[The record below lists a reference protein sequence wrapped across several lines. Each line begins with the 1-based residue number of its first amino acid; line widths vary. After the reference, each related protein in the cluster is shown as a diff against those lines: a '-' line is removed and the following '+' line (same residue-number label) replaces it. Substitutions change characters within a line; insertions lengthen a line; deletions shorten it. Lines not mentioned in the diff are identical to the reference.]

1 MKIRPSMRPTA
12 GEFAFAPTKGFFMPK
27 QITAETK
34 FLIESL
40 PENLRKLATESTEVG
55 YMSQMDFDAAVEGD
69 EVPLAERDEVM
80 SFFQQDLGLEL
91 LESSVFSRYVEKYDE
106 DDEQAKN
113 DKSRDLLNADAEQ
126 VDVND
131 EDYDHYAKQL
141 MNSTTGGLTLGV
153 QDSVQSYLKQIGT
166 VQLLTALGEVAIAQ
180 RIEAAN
186 RLVVYGLCES
196 PMTIRAMLDWYA
208 QLLADEIKL
217 RYIVNLE
224 VMYSSDSEKKSL
236 AALSEALKSKGVD
249 DVADLDDEDLE
260 DEELGDEEEE
270 EEEEDAEGEPGVRKE
285 DTPRGTSGVPIPVME
300 ESLMPMVLELFAK
313 IKRIFNQISNL
324 QKLRLENLVKSA
336 KLDEALEKKYAKLR
350 LELFEYVSK
359 IRLNDDRVEDILEK
373 LTARNALL
381 MGLEGKMLRLAM
393 AFKIKRE
400 DFLAEWTGNELNRN
414 WVKKL
419 ARSKIPA
426 WTKFV
431 AKHEK
436 DILKIQEDITAIAYE
451 TGQPTAEYKKVVELV
466 RRGQAEAARAKR
478 EMIEANLRLVIK
490 FAKKSANRGLGLDFS
505 DLVQDG
511 NIGLMKAVDKFD
523 YRLGNKFSTYATNWI
538 QQGISRSIADQAR
551 TIRIPVHMIDNIHKI
566 QKASRQFMH
575 KYGRSPTAEEL
586 SKIIYLPVEKIHK
599 AMKVN
604 LRPISLEAPVDSDG
618 DSSRIEIIADET
630 AKNPFVSAAQK
641 NLRKIV
647 TQILSELDPKE
658 ETVIRQRFGMSTN
671 KTSTLEEVGEYIGV
685 TRERIRQIE
694 QKALNKLKHP
704 TRARKLR
711 SFLEE

>member
-1 MKIRPSMRPTA
+1 MAKKLDEATRL
-12 GEFAFAPTKGFFMPK
+12 
-27 QITAETK
+27 
-34 FLIESL
+34 LIDSL
-40 PENLRKLATESTEVG
+40 PENLQKLAMGAIEVG
-55 YMSQMDFDAAVEGD
+55 YLSRMDFTAATEAD
-69 EVPLAERDEVM
+69 EVPDTEHDEVLD
-80 SFFQQDLGLEL
+80 FFQQDLGLEI
-91 LESSVFSRYVEKYDE
+91 LETDNYPQDLGRYYDN
-106 DDEQAKN
+106 DDEEPR
-113 DKSRDLLNADAEQ
+113 DKTRNLLNADAEQ

-131 EDYDHYAKQL
+131 DDYEHYAKQL
-141 MNSTTGGLTLGV
+141 ERSQTGALVLGV

-166 VQLLTALGEVAIAQ
+166 VQLLTAAGEVAIAQ
-180 RIEAAN
+180 RIEAAS
-186 RLVVYGLCES
+186 RLMVYGLCES
-196 PMTIRAMLDWYA
+196 PMTIQAMLDWYQ
-208 QLLADEIKL
+208 QLLNEDIRL

-224 VMYSSDSEKKSL
+224 VMYSSESEQKSL
-236 AALSEALKSKGVD
+236 AALSEALKSKGVEHVDELD
-249 DVADLDDEDLE
+249 DDDLDDLADASVDSDE
-260 DEELGDEEEE
+260 DEEDEED
-270 EEEEDAEGEPGVRKE
+270 EDGIKKE

-300 ESLMPMVLELFAK
+300 ESLMPMITDLFAK
-313 IKRIFNQISNL
+313 IKRIFNSM
-324 QKLRLENLVKSA
+324 QKLQAKRLDNLLTSDTPDA
-336 KLDEALEKKYAKLR
+336 ALEKKYTKLR
-350 LELFEYVSK
+350 LELFEHVSK
-359 IRLNDDRVEDILEK
+359 IRLNDDRIAEILEQ
-373 LTARNALL
+373 LTKRDQLL
-381 MGLEGKMLRLAM
+381 MGLEGKLLRLAL
-393 AFKIKRE
+393 ANKIKRE
-400 DFLAEWTGNELNRN
+400 DFLVEYTGNELNRN

-419 ARSKIPA
+419 AKHKNPA
-426 WTKFV
+426 WANFAK
-431 AKHEK
+431 KHEA
-436 DILKIQEDITAIAYE
+436 DILKIQEDITAIANE

-466 RRGQAEAARAKR
+466 RRGQTEAARAKR

-490 FAKKSANRGLGLDFS
+490 FAKKSSNRGLGLDFS

-566 QKASRQFMH
+566 QRASRQFMH
-575 KYGRSPTAEEL
+575 KYGRQPTAEEL
-586 SKIIYLPVEKIHK
+586 SKIIYLPVDKIHK

-604 LRPISLEAPVDSDG
+604 LKPISLEAPVGTED

-658 ETVIRQRFGMSTN
+658 ETVLRQRFGMSTN

-711 SFLEE
+711 SFLED

>member
-1 MKIRPSMRPTA
+1 MAKKLDDA
-12 GEFAFAPTKGFFMPK
+12 TKL
-27 QITAETK
+27 
-34 FLIESL
+34 LIESL
-40 PENLRKLATESTEVG
+40 PENLQKLATSAVEVG
-55 YMSQMDFDAAVEGD
+55 YLSKMDFDAATEAD
-69 EVPLAERDEVM
+69 EVPDEEQEEVLD
-80 SFFQQDLGLEL
+80 FFQQDLGLEV
-91 LESSVFSRYVEKYDE
+91 LESDNFSQEMEKYYDDDSDE
-106 DDEQAKN
+106 PR
-113 DKSRDLLNADAEQ
+113 DKTRNLLNADAEQ

-131 EDYDHYAKQL
+131 DDYEHYAKQL
-141 MNSTTGGLTLGV
+141 ERSQTGNLVLGV

-166 VQLLTALGEVAIAQ
+166 VQLLTAAGEVAIAQ
-180 RIEAAN
+180 RIEAAT
-186 RLVVYGLCES
+186 RLMVYGLCES
-196 PMTIRAMLDWYA
+196 PMTIQAMLDWYQ
-208 QLLADEIKL
+208 QLLNEDIRL
-217 RYIVNLE
+217 RYILNLE
-224 VMYSSDSEKKSL
+224 VMYSSESEQKSL
-236 AALSEALKSKGVD
+236 AALSEALKSKGVEHVDELD
-249 DVADLDDEDLE
+249 DDELDDLEESTTSDDDEDDE
-260 DEELGDEEEE
+260 DDEDDD
-270 EEEEDAEGEPGVRKE
+270 EDGVKKE

-300 ESLMPMVLELFAK
+300 EALMPMVTDLFTK
-313 IKRIFNQISNL
+313 IKRIFNSM
-324 QKLRLENLVKSA
+324 QKLQAKRLENLLTSSKP
-336 KLDEALEKKYAKLR
+336 DDALEKKYAKMR
-350 LELFEYVSK
+350 LELFEHVSK
-359 IRLNDDRVEDILEK
+359 IRLNDDRIAEILEH
-373 LTARNALL
+373 LTQRDQLL
-381 MGLEGKMLRLAM
+381 MGLEGKLLRLAL
-393 AFKIKRE
+393 ANKIKRE
-400 DFLAEWTGNELNRN
+400 DFLAEYAGNELNRN

-419 ARSKIPA
+419 MKHKNPA
-426 WTKFV
+426 WANFAK
-431 AKHEK
+431 KHEK
-436 DILKIQEDITAIAYE
+436 DILKIQEDITAIARE

-490 FAKKSANRGLGLDFS
+490 FAKKSSNRGLGLDFS

-566 QKASRQFMH
+566 QRASRQFMH
-575 KYGRSPTAEEL
+575 KYGRQPTAEEL
-586 SKIIYLPVEKIHK
+586 SKIIYLPVDKIHK

-604 LRPISLEAPVDSDG
+604 LKPISLEAPVGSED

-658 ETVIRQRFGMSTN
+658 ETVLRQRFGMSTN

-711 SFLEE
+711 SFLED

>member
-1 MKIRPSMRPTA
+1 
-12 GEFAFAPTKGFFMPK
+12 
-27 QITAETK
+27 
-34 FLIESL
+34 
-40 PENLRKLATESTEVG
+40 
-55 YMSQMDFDAAVEGD
+55 MDF
-69 EVPLAERDEVM
+69 
-80 SFFQQDLGLEL
+80 FTQDLGLEM
-91 LESSVFSRYVEKYDE
+91 LETDNFSKNIEKYYDDE
-106 DDEQAKN
+106 DDEEN
-113 DKSRDLLNADAEQ
+113 RDKTRNLLNADAEQ

-131 EDYDHYAKQL
+131 EDYEHFAKQL
-141 MNSTTGGLTLGV
+141 ERSQTGNLVLGV

-166 VQLLTALGEVAIAQ
+166 VQLLTAAGEVAIAQ
-180 RIEAAN
+180 RIEAAS
-186 RLVVYGLCES
+186 RLMVYGLCES
-196 PMTIRAMLDWYA
+196 PMTIRAMLDWYQ
-208 QLLADEIKL
+208 QLLNEDIRL

-224 VMYSSDSEKKSL
+224 VMYSSDSEQKSL

-249 DVADLDDEDLE
+249 DVDNLDDDDLDDLEESTASDDEDDEDE
-260 DEELGDEEEE
+260 DEEDE
-270 EEEEDAEGEPGVRKE
+270 DGIKKE

-300 ESLMPMVLELFAK
+300 ESLMPMVLDLFAK
-313 IKRIFNQISNL
+313 IKRVFNSM
-324 QKLRLENLVKSA
+324 QKLQAKRLENLLTSSKP
-336 KLDEALEKKYAKLR
+336 DEALEKKYAKMR

-359 IRLNDDRVEDILEK
+359 IRLNDDRNAEILEQ
-373 LTARNALL
+373 LTKRDQLL
-381 MGLEGKMLRLAM
+381 MGLEGKLLRLAL
-393 AFKIKRE
+393 ANKIKRE
-400 DFLAEWTGNELNRN
+400 DFLAEYVGNEINRN
-414 WVKKL
+414 WVKKM
-419 ARSKIPA
+419 AKSKNPA
-426 WTKFV
+426 WVNFV
-431 AKHEK
+431 KKHEK
-436 DILKIQEDITAIAYE
+436 DIVKIQDDITAIAEE

-466 RRGQAEAARAKR
+466 RRGQTEAARAKR

-490 FAKKSANRGLGLDFS
+490 FAKKSSNRGLGLDFS

-566 QKASRQFMH
+566 QRASRQFMH
-575 KYGRSPTAEEL
+575 KYGRNPTAEEL
-586 SKIIYLPVEKIHK
+586 SKIIYLPVDKIHK

-604 LRPISLEAPVDSDG
+604 LKPISLEAPVGTED

-630 AKNPFVSAAQK
+630 AKNPFTSAAQK

-658 ETVIRQRFGMSTN
+658 ETVLRQRFGMSTN

-711 SFLEE
+711 SFLED

>member
-1 MKIRPSMRPTA
+1 MAINKLDDA
-12 GEFAFAPTKGFFMPK
+12 TKL
-27 QITAETK
+27 
-34 FLIESL
+34 LIDSL
-40 PENLRKLATESTEVG
+40 PENLQKLATSAVDVG
-55 YMSQMDFDAAVEGD
+55 YFSQMDVNAATAAD
-69 EVPLAERDEVM
+69 EVPSEEQDEVM
-80 SFFQQDLGLEL
+80 DFFTQDLGLEM
-91 LESSVFSRYVEKYDE
+91 LESDSFSKNIEKYYADE
-106 DDEQAKN
+106 DDVEN
-113 DKSRDLLNADAEQ
+113 RDKTRNLLNADAEQ

-131 EDYDHYAKQL
+131 EDYEHFAKQL
-141 MNSTTGGLTLGV
+141 ERSQTGTLVLGV

-166 VQLLTALGEVAIAQ
+166 VQLLTAAGEVAIAQ
-180 RIEAAN
+180 RIEAAS
-186 RLVVYGLCES
+186 RLMVYGLCES
-196 PMTIRAMLDWYA
+196 PMTIRAMLDWYQ
-208 QLLADEIKL
+208 QLLNEDIRL

-224 VMYSSDSEKKSL
+224 VMYSSDSEQKSL

-249 DVADLDDEDLE
+249 DVDNLDDDDLDDLEESTASDAEDDEDDEEDLDE
-260 DEELGDEEEE
+260 DGIK
-270 EEEEDAEGEPGVRKE
+270 KE

-300 ESLMPMVLELFAK
+300 EALMPMVLDLFAK
-313 IKRIFNQISNL
+313 IKRTFNSM
-324 QKLRLENLVKSA
+324 QKLQAQRLENLLTSSKP
-336 KLDEALEKKYAKLR
+336 DEALEKKYAKMR
-350 LELFEYVSK
+350 LQLFEYVSK
-359 IRLNDDRVEDILEK
+359 IRLNDDRNAEILEQ
-373 LTARNALL
+373 LTKRDQLL
-381 MGLEGKMLRLAM
+381 MGLEGKLLRLAM
-393 AFKIKRE
+393 ANKIKRD
-400 DFLAEWTGNELNRN
+400 DFLAEYVGNEINRN
-414 WVKKL
+414 WVKKM
-419 ARSKIPA
+419 AKSKKPV
-426 WTKFV
+426 WVNFV
-431 AKHEK
+431 KKHEK
-436 DILKIQEDITAIAYE
+436 DILKIQEDITAIAAE

-466 RRGQAEAARAKR
+466 RRGQTESARAKR

-490 FAKKSANRGLGLDFS
+490 FAKKSSNRGLGLDFS

-566 QKASRQFMH
+566 QRASRQFMH
-575 KYGRSPTAEEL
+575 KYGRNPTAEEL
-586 SKIIYLPVEKIHK
+586 SKIIYLPVDKIHK

-604 LRPISLEAPVDSDG
+604 LKPISLEAPVGTED

-630 AKNPFVSAAQK
+630 AKNPFTSAAQK

-658 ETVIRQRFGMSTN
+658 ETVLRQRFGMSTN

-711 SFLEE
+711 SFLED

>member
-1 MKIRPSMRPTA
+1 MVKKLDEA
-12 GEFAFAPTKGFFMPK
+12 TKL
-27 QITAETK
+27 
-34 FLIESL
+34 LIESL
-40 PENLRKLATESTEVG
+40 PENLQNLATSAMDIG
-55 YMSQMDFDAAVEGD
+55 YMSRMDFTAATEAD
-69 EVPLAERDEVM
+69 EVPAEEQDEVLD
-80 SFFQQDLGLEL
+80 FFQQDLGLEV
-91 LESSVFSRYVEKYDE
+91 LETDNYPQDMGRYYEMD
-106 DDEQAKN
+106 DDEPR
-113 DKSRDLLNADAEQ
+113 DKTRNLLNADAEQ

-131 EDYDHYAKQL
+131 DEYEHYAKQL
-141 MNSTTGGLTLGV
+141 ERSQTGSLVLGV

-166 VQLLTALGEVAIAQ
+166 VQLLTAAGEVAIAQ
-180 RIEAAN
+180 RIEAAS
-186 RLVVYGLCES
+186 RLMVYGLCES
-196 PMTIRAMLDWYA
+196 PMTIQAMLDWYQ
-208 QLLADEIKL
+208 QLLNEDIRL

-224 VMYSSDSEKKSL
+224 VMYSSDSEQKSL
-236 AALSEALKSKGVD
+236 AALSEALKSKGVEHVDELD
-249 DVADLDDEDLE
+249 DDELDDLEMGPDDEEDDEDEE
-260 DEELGDEEEE
+260 DEDE
-270 EEEEDAEGEPGVRKE
+270 DGIKKE

-313 IKRIFNQISNL
+313 IKRVFNSM
-324 QKLRLENLVKSA
+324 QKLQAKRLENLFTS
-336 KLDEALEKKYAKLR
+336 DTPDMALEKKYTKMR
-350 LELFEYVSK
+350 LELFENVSK
-359 IRLNDDRVEDILEK
+359 IRLNDDRVAEILEQ
-373 LTARNALL
+373 LTKRDQLL

-393 AFKIKRE
+393 ANKIKRE
-400 DFLAEWTGNELNRN
+400 DFLAEYAGNELNRN

-419 ARSKIPA
+419 
-426 WTKFV
+426 TKHKNATWANF
-431 AKHEK
+431 AKKHGD
-436 DILKIQEDITAIAYE
+436 DILKIQEDIIAIANE
-451 TGQPTAEYKKVVELV
+451 TGQPTSEYKKVVELV
-466 RRGQAEAARAKR
+466 RRGQTEAARAKR

-490 FAKKSANRGLGLDFS
+490 FAKKSSNRGLGLDFS

-566 QKASRQFMH
+566 QRASRQFMH
-575 KYGRSPTAEEL
+575 KYGRQPTAEEL
-586 SKIIYLPVEKIHK
+586 SKIIYLPVDKIHK

-604 LRPISLEAPVDSDG
+604 LKPISLEAPVGTED

-630 AKNPFVSAAQK
+630 AKNPFTSAAQK

-658 ETVIRQRFGMSTN
+658 ETVLRQRFGMSTN

-711 SFLEE
+711 SFLED

>member
-1 MKIRPSMRPTA
+1 MAKKLDA
-12 GEFAFAPTKGFFMPK
+12 ATKL
-27 QITAETK
+27 
-34 FLIESL
+34 LIDSL
-40 PENLRKLATESTEVG
+40 PENLQKLATSAVEVG
-55 YMSQMDFDAAVEGD
+55 YLSQMDFSAATEAD
-69 EVPLAERDEVM
+69 EVPDEEKEEVLD
-80 SFFQQDLGLEL
+80 FFQQDLGLEI
-91 LESSVFSRYVEKYDE
+91 LESDSYPQDIEKYYDDDSDE
-106 DDEQAKN
+106 PR
-113 DKSRDLLNADAEQ
+113 DKTRNLLNADAEQ

-131 EDYDHYAKQL
+131 DDYEHYAKQL
-141 MNSTTGGLTLGV
+141 ERSQTGNLVLGV

-166 VQLLTALGEVAIAQ
+166 VQLLTAAGEVAIAQ
-180 RIEAAN
+180 RIEAAT
-186 RLVVYGLCES
+186 RLMVYGLCES
-196 PMTIRAMLDWYA
+196 PMTIQAMLDWYQ
-208 QLLADEIKL
+208 QLLNEDIRL
-217 RYIVNLE
+217 RYILNLE
-224 VMYSSDSEKKSL
+224 VMYSSESEQKSL
-236 AALSEALKSKGVD
+236 AALSEALKSKGVEHVDELND
-249 DVADLDDEDLE
+249 DDLDDLEESTADDSDEE
-260 DEELGDEEEE
+260 DEDDDDDEEE
-270 EEEEDAEGEPGVRKE
+270 GKKE

-300 ESLMPMVLELFAK
+300 EALMPMVMELFGK
-313 IKRIFNQISNL
+313 IKRIFNNM
-324 QKLRLENLVKSA
+324 QKLQAKRLENLLTSSKP
-336 KLDEALEKKYAKLR
+336 DETLEKKYAKMR
-350 LELFEYVSK
+350 VELFEHVSK
-359 IRLNDDRVEDILEK
+359 IRLNDDRIAEILEH
-373 LTARNALL
+373 LTQRDQLL
-381 MGLEGKMLRLAM
+381 MGLEGKLLRLAV
-393 AFKIKRE
+393 ANKIKRE
-400 DFLAEWTGNELNRN
+400 DFLAEYAGNELNRN

-419 ARSKIPA
+419 IKHKNPA
-426 WTKFV
+426 WANFAK
-431 AKHEK
+431 KHEK
-436 DILKIQEDITAIAYE
+436 DILKIQEDITAIARE

-466 RRGQAEAARAKR
+466 RRGQTEAARAKR

-490 FAKKSANRGLGLDFS
+490 FAKKSSNRGLGLDFS

-566 QKASRQFMH
+566 QRATRQFMH
-575 KYGRSPTAEEL
+575 KYGRQPTAEEL
-586 SKIIYLPVEKIHK
+586 SKIIYLPVDKIHK

-604 LRPISLEAPVDSDG
+604 LKPISLEAPVGSED

-658 ETVIRQRFGMSTN
+658 ETVLRQRFGMSTN

-711 SFLEE
+711 SFLED

>member
-1 MKIRPSMRPTA
+1 MAKKLDSA
-12 GEFAFAPTKGFFMPK
+12 TKL
-27 QITAETK
+27 
-34 FLIESL
+34 LIDSL
-40 PENLRKLATESTEVG
+40 PENLQKLATTAVEVG
-55 YMSQMDFDAAVEGD
+55 YLSKIDFDDATEAD
-69 EVPLAERDEVM
+69 EVPADEQEEVLD
-80 SFFQQDLGLEL
+80 FFQQDLGLEI
-91 LESSVFSRYVEKYDE
+91 LETDDYAHDMEKYYDDDSDE
-106 DDEQAKN
+106 PR
-113 DKSRDLLNADAEQ
+113 DKTRNLLNADAEQ

-131 EDYDHYAKQL
+131 DDYEHYAKQL
-141 MNSTTGGLTLGV
+141 ERSQTGSLVLGV

-166 VQLLTALGEVAIAQ
+166 VQLLTAAGEVAIAQ
-180 RIEAAN
+180 RIEAAS
-186 RLVVYGLCES
+186 RLMVYGLCES
-196 PMTIRAMLDWYA
+196 PMTIKAMLDWYQ
-208 QLLADEIKL
+208 QLLNEDIRL

-224 VMYSSDSEKKSL
+224 VMYSSDAEQKSL
-236 AALSEALKSKGVD
+236 AALSETLKSKGVEHVDELD
-249 DVADLDDEDLE
+249 DDDLDDLAESTASD
-260 DEELGDEEEE
+260 DEEDDDE
-270 EEEEDAEGEPGVRKE
+270 DMDDDGIKKE

-300 ESLMPMVLELFAK
+300 ESLMPMVMELFGK
-313 IKRIFNQISNL
+313 IKRIFNNM
-324 QKLRLENLVKSA
+324 QKLQAKRLENLLSSSKP
-336 KLDEALEKKYAKLR
+336 DDALEKKYTKMR
-350 LELFEYVSK
+350 LELFEHVSK
-359 IRLNDDRVEDILEK
+359 IRLNDDRIAEILEQ
-373 LTARNALL
+373 LTKRDQLL
-381 MGLEGKMLRLAM
+381 MGLEGKLLRLAM
-393 AFKIKRE
+393 ANKIKRE
-400 DFLAEWTGNELNRN
+400 DFLAEYIGNEINRN

-419 ARSKIPA
+419 MKHKNPA
-426 WTKFV
+426 WVSFAK
-431 AKHEK
+431 KHEK
-436 DILKIQEDITAIAYE
+436 DILKIQEDITAIAQE
-451 TGQPTAEYKKVVELV
+451 TGQPTGEYKKVVELV

-490 FAKKSANRGLGLDFS
+490 FAKKSSNRGLGLDFS

-566 QKASRQFMH
+566 QRATRQFMH
-575 KYGRSPTAEEL
+575 KYGRQPTAEEL
-586 SKIIYLPVEKIHK
+586 SKIIYLPVDKIHK

-604 LRPISLEAPVDSDG
+604 LKPISLEAPVGTED

-658 ETVIRQRFGMSTN
+658 ETVLRQRFGMSTN

-711 SFLEE
+711 SFLED